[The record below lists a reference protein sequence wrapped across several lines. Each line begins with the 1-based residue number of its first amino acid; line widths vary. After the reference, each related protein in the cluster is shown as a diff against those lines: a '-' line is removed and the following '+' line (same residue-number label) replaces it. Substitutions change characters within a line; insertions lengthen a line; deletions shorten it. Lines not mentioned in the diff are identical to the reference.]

1 MGYEVFYPPYLGR
14 ERDQSA
20 LYDWVC
26 PPTTLPPD
34 VVEKLSTYNFF
45 WNDISDEIADLL
57 NAHFDSVIVTI
68 NGDWLLSFLKAF
80 NGQIIYRT
88 FGEPY
93 SLSAHLTSNGA
104 RRLIEDHPDF
114 WFAPHCVENAI
125 KEEWWLRKRE
135 KIIPY
140 CLTSDVLLAA
150 NTWRPPGNSKGHI
163 GLSCP
168 NITNVYYNEHFR
180 YLKKHFEE
188 RIYRYY
194 GVQVDRSNDA
204 NVVGTLTR
212 EEQLKQFSTLSGF
225 LYTYREPNVCYLPPV
240 EMITLGGPVLYLP
253 GSLLDRYLGQNSV
266 GRVKDEDEAKR
277 AAKRLID
284 GDRRFAEEIIQSQRS

>member
-1 MGYEVFYPPYLGR
+1 GDPY
-14 ERDQSA
+14 A
-20 LYDWVC
+20 
-26 PPTTLPPD
+26 
-34 VVEKLSTYNFF
+34 
-45 WNDISDEIADLL
+45 
-57 NAHFDSVIVTI
+57 
-68 NGDWLLSFLKAF
+68 
-80 NGQIIYRT
+80 
-88 FGEPY
+88 
-93 SLSAHLTSNGA
+93 LSAHLTSNGA

-284 GDRRFAEEIIQSQRS
+284 GDRRFAEEIIQSQRSVATRYDSKYTLPIFRKGMQDILPSNDGTPKEEDGNRVTGALAEDKLPVLLQAHFRGAYSYSAGEYV